1 MQVYSKNWK
10 KQVSKKNSL
19 ISKNK
24 FKGKSKC
31 TVCLTGRTFI
41 DKIKDEYD
49 LESEVEVYLQFL
61 TDWCYKIKWRIEV

>member
-1 MQVYSKNWK
+1 M
-10 KQVSKKNSL
+10 